1 MRVNGKQ
8 IIATLFLMLGMHS
21 VMAGTLD
28 TVSVAV
34 ENRTPEEEARAL
46 GEALEQLLVRLSGKP
61 SVLDMPVAAEAAE
74 QQGRWVL
81 RQDYRDG
88 QLVVRFDT
96 GGLMDFL
103 SSRGAPVWGVPRP
116 RILVWLVDQGTGKG
130 AMIHADH
137 EDYPALSAEADRRGL
152 DLVVP
157 EWDARDRGV
166 LTVADIRGRFDRQI
180 IEASARY
187 PHELVLAAVLYSGSP
202 SKVSWRVL
210 KGQKTLEDGRLE
222 ADSTEQAIAA
232 LVDGVTDQLADRYAV
247 EGGAVDQRTLLTVES
262 VGSLGQWKALRDFL
276 SGLSGMQTVSLLQV
290 SGESLVWGLD
300 FGGSD
305 AQLRDLLSLSSSLR
319 PCPDDAVAG
328 PQWRYCWRR

>member
-8 IIATLFLMLGMHS
+8 IIATLFLLLGMHS

-96 GGLMDFL
+96 AGLMDFL

-116 RILVWLVDQGTGKG
+116 RILVTLNYNTEPGIELAPG
-130 AMIHADH
+130 ARM
-137 EDYPALSAEADRRGL
+137 
-152 DLVVP
+152 
-157 EWDARDRGV
+157 
-166 LTVADIRGRFDRQI
+166 TFF
-180 IEASARY
+180 
-187 PHELVLAAVLYSGSP
+187 
-202 SKVSWRVL
+202 
-210 KGQKTLEDGRLE
+210 GRLN
-222 ADSTEQAIAA
+222 
-232 LVDGVTDQLADRYAV
+232 
-247 EGGAVDQRTLLTVES
+247 
-262 VGSLGQWKALRDFL
+262 
-276 SGLSGMQTVSLLQV
+276 
-290 SGESLVWGLD
+290 
-300 FGGSD
+300 
-305 AQLRDLLSLSSSLR
+305 
-319 PCPDDAVAG
+319 
-328 PQWRYCWRR
+328 